1 MVSTNSIPQFP
12 MSVNEY
18 ICRVH
23 TVVVNITRKENCKMT
38 SSENAMVMPVAPTGY
53 AFNGNGNDGF
63 GFGGGWWII
72 LLLAVLGWG
81 NGGYG
86 FGGNGGM
93 FPWMLGA
100 QTNTNNDVQ
109 RGFDQSAVMSGIN
122 GIQNG
127 MNAGFAGVQN
137 ALCNGFAGVQNGFA
151 QAEIAANGRQMADMN
166 QNFAL
171 QTSMLTGFNGLQ
183 NALQNCCCQQTANTA
198 DLKYTIATEACANRA
213 AGTANTQAI
222 LDKLCQLELDG
233 YKSQL
238 DSANN
243 TINQL
248 RTQLLVANNEAS
260 QTAQTAKILAGQAAE
275 IDGIWNRLNTCPI
288 PSTPVYGRTNIFS
301 CNGQQTCGCGCGNT
315 GF

>member
-1 MVSTNSIPQFP
+1 MVS
-12 MSVNEY
+12 NE
-18 ICRVH
+18 
-23 TVVVNITRKENCKMT
+23 NG
-38 SSENAMVMPVAPTGY
+38 MVMPVAPTGY
-53 AFNGNGNDGF
+53 AFGGNNGMNDGF

-86 FGGNGGM
+86 FGGNMGGM
-93 FPWMLGA
+93 FPWMLGG
-100 QTNTNNDVQ
+100 QMNTNNDVQ
-109 RGFDQSAVMSGIN
+109 RGFDQSAVISGIN

-127 MNAGFAGVQN
+127 MNAGFAGVQS

-171 QTSMLTGFNGLQ
+171 QTGILTGFNGLQ
-183 NALQNCCCQQTANTA
+183 GQLAQSSCDNRSATQ

-213 AGTANTQAI
+213 AGAANTQAI

-233 YKSQL
+233 VKSEL
-238 DSANN
+238 AAANN

-248 RTQLLVANNEAS
+248 RTQLLVANNETS
-260 QTAQTAKILAGQAAE
+260 QTAQTAQILAGQAAE
-275 IDGIWNRLNTCPI
+275 VDALYNRLNNCPV
-288 PSTPVYGRTNIFS
+288 PTTPVYGRTPIFT
-301 CNGQQTCGCGCGNT
+301 CGGQSGCGCGCSGT
-315 GF
+315 TF